1 MTKSPLVSYLVASF
15 NHDKFILKTLESIL
29 TDGYLPREIIILDD
43 GSTDQTV
50 EVVGRWI
57 AAHSAENVTFRTRPN
72 RGVTSTL
79 NELVALAKGDLIRLC
94 SSDDILVPG
103 STGKLAIEL
112 SKDAHIEA
120 VFGDGYVIDDAGHY
134 SGETV
139 LEHFGSS
146 AQEYE
151 ADLQSAIISKWAV
164 AGPVFLARRSYL
176 LANPYPTN
184 LTIEDWYMYVRLAS
198 EGKIGFNPGRVI
210 EYRIHSAN
218 SSKVRLAEMR
228 IRNLSSQAEAAS
240 MNLPKLRGSLAIM
253 LRAQRALL
261 RAKIHYLRG
270 RFTRG
275 VANMV
280 FYFCAG
286 RIAHFMRVFRH

>member
-1 MTKSPLVSYLVASF
+1 MSDKALVSYLVASF
-15 NHDKFILKTLESIL
+15 NHDKFIVKTLDSIL
-29 TDGYLPREIIILDD
+29 KDGYSPREIIILDD
-43 GSTDQTV
+43 GSTDKTV

-57 AAHSAENVTFRTRPN
+57 AAHSAEQVTFLTRPN

-79 NELVALAKGDLIRLC
+79 NELVAMSKGDLIRLS
-94 SSDDILVPG
+94 SSDDILLPG
-103 STGKLAIEL
+103 STDRLAVEL
-112 SKDAHIEA
+112 SKNQSIDA
-120 VFGDGYVIDDAGHY
+120 VFGDGYVIDDAGQY

-146 AQEYE
+146 AKEYQ

-176 LANPYPTN
+176 LANPYPPN

-198 EGKIGFNPGRVI
+198 EGKIGFSPRPVI

-240 MNLPKLRGSLAIM
+240 INLPKLDGSLAIM
-253 LRAQRALL
+253 LRAQRSLL
-261 RAKIHYLRG
+261 RAKIYYLRG
-270 RFTRG
+270 RFARG
-275 VANMV
+275 VFSMI

-286 RIAHFMRVFRH
+286 RLAHLMRAFRH